1 MTEDLGPLR
10 LWLARVRV
18 RVTLAATAVSL
29 LGAIVGVLI
38 FVGGL
43 HENLESA
50 LVGSAQQQAANVEA
64 RLKSGAT
71 PEQATVSSKRDLI
84 IQVVGSDGTLL
95 ATDQPQ
101 VTEALRTTPGVS
113 ESVHVP
119 TLDDSY
125 AVYARRTADGRLI
138 LAGLSEEQVAR
149 ASRTA
154 VTMLAVAV
162 PIGIALLAAVVW
174 LSIGRALRPV
184 EVMRRQAATITSEH
198 LHKRLEVPP
207 GDDEIPLLAS
217 TLNEMLD
224 RIDLAQQ
231 QQRQFVSDASHE
243 LRSPLATVR
252 QTIEVARRHPDSTTV
267 PHLAD
272 AVGAEERRMEELVR
286 ALLTLARLDDKEV
299 GPGHVVDVDDAVV
312 HEVSRLRG
320 QEVPVR
326 IDMRHVSAG
335 RALGDAVLFNQ
346 VVANLLSNAVRHA
359 RTQVRVSLDEEAGAT
374 VLLVEDDGDGI
385 PQVERMRV
393 FERFARLDEA
403 RARDAGGT
411 GLGLA
416 IVQKVVEDAGG
427 SVEVDDSDLGGARF
441 RVVLPTPD
449 QGS

>member
-1 MTEDLGPLR
+1 MTGALAPPR

-29 LGAIVGVLI
+29 LGAIVGVII

-50 LVGSAQQQAANVEA
+50 LVDSAKQQAANVEA
-64 RLKSGAT
+64 RLKSGAS

-84 IQVVGSDGTLL
+84 IQVVGADGALL

-101 VTEALRTTPGVS
+101 VTDALRTTPGVS
-113 ESVHVP
+113 EGVHVP
-119 TLDDSY
+119 TLNDSY
-125 AVYARRTADGRLI
+125 AVYARRAADGRVI

-149 ASRTA
+149 ASQTA
-154 VTMLAVAV
+154 IAMLAVAV
-162 PIGIALLAAVVW
+162 PVGIALLAAVVW

-224 RIDLAQQ
+224 GIDSSQQ

-243 LRSPLATVR
+243 LRSPLSTVR
-252 QTIEVARRHPDSTTV
+252 QTIEVARRHPDSTSV
-267 PHLAD
+267 PELAD

-286 ALLTLARLDDKEV
+286 ALLMLARLDDKETA
-299 GPGHVVDVDDAVV
+299 PGHPVDLDDAVL
-312 HEVSRLRG
+312 HEVSRLRD
-320 QEVPVR
+320 QDVPVR

-335 RALGDAVLFNQ
+335 QAFGDAVLFSQ

-359 RTQVRVSLDEEAGAT
+359 RALVRVSLDEADGAT

-385 PQVERMRV
+385 PLVERQRV

-416 IVQKVVEDAGG
+416 IVQKVVEAAGG

-441 RVVLPTPD
+441 RVVLPTPA
-449 QGS
+449 